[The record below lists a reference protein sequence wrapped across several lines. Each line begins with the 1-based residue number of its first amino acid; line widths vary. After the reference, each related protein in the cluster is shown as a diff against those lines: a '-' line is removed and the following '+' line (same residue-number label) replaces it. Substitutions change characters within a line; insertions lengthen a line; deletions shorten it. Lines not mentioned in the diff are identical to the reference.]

1 MKKRVFSGIQPT
13 GNIHIGN
20 YLGATRHWAS
30 EQDKYDNIFCIVD
43 LHAITVPQEPKV
55 LKAKIREVTG
65 LLLAAG
71 IDPQKSIVFV
81 QSHVPEHS
89 ELAWILNCTIPM
101 GWMGRMTQYKEKSLK
116 QKEQVSVG
124 LFDYPALMA
133 ADILLYNTDVVP
145 VGEDQKQH
153 VELARDAAQRFNN
166 IFGETFVLPEPRIA
180 ESGARIMGLDD
191 PTRKMSKS
199 EDAPNHAI
207 ALLDSPDV
215 IRKKIMRA
223 TTDSQTTVVF
233 DPGRPGIYNLLTIY
247 QTFTGKDKKEIE
259 TQFEGKGYGD
269 FKKAL
274 AEIVTE
280 GLRPLQERYNKLTAD
295 PGIIDSILNE
305 GAAKARP
312 LAQKTLAKV
321 HKAVGLG

>member
-1 MKKRVFSGIQPT
+1 
-13 GNIHIGN
+13 
-20 YLGATRHWAS
+20 
-30 EQDKYDNIFCIVD
+30 
-43 LHAITVPQEPKV
+43 
-55 LKAKIREVTG
+55 
-65 LLLAAG
+65 
-71 IDPQKSIVFV
+71 
-81 QSHVPEHS
+81 
-89 ELAWILNCTIPM
+89 
-101 GWMGRMTQYKEKSLK
+101 
-116 QKEQVSVG
+116 
-124 LFDYPALMA
+124 
-133 ADILLYNTDVVP
+133 VP